1 VAILLKT
8 SKMIEMQIDDFL
20 NFISEA
26 SILFKKGLENYLK
39 DNITEFEKRLSAVSE
54 HERKADEL
62 RLNIEKQ
69 LYMHTLI
76 PESRG
81 DVLAILENTD
91 RVIDDTKEAL
101 QVFAIERPEIPEKFD
116 ALFIE
121 LADSSIEAVESLI
134 QSVRAFFKDIS
145 SVNDHIYKV
154 KFYEREADKI
164 AMSLKNEIFKADIP
178 LSHKMHL
185 RFCAQQIEKISDSA
199 EDMSER
205 LAIYTIK
212 RQI

>member
-26 SILFKKGLENYLK
+26 GIFFKRGLENYLK
-39 DNITEFEKRLSAVSE
+39 DNSAEFEKRLLAVSE

-69 LYMHTLI
+69 LYIHTLI

-91 RVIDDTKEAL
+91 RVMDDIKEAL
-101 QVFAIERPEIPEKFD
+101 QVFAIEHPAISEEFD
-116 ALFIE
+116 ALFLE
-121 LADSSIEAVESLI
+121 LADSSIESVESLI
-134 QSVRAFFKDIS
+134 RSVRAFFKDIA
-145 SVNDHIYKV
+145 SVNDHIHKV

-164 AMSLKNEIFKADIP
+164 AMSLKNEIFKADIN
-178 LSHKMHL
+178 LSQKIHL
-185 RFCAQQIEKISDSA
+185 RFCVQQIERISDSA

>member
-1 VAILLKT
+1 MAILFKT

-20 NFISEA
+20 NIISEA
-26 SILFKKGLENYLK
+26 GILFKKGLENYLK
-39 DNITEFEKRLSAVSE
+39 DNTNEFEKRLNAVSE

-91 RVIDDTKEAL
+91 RVIDDIKEAL

-116 ALFIE
+116 ALIIE

-164 AMSLKNEIFKADIP
+164 ALSLKNEIFKADIP
-178 LSHKMHL
+178 LSRKMHL

>member
-1 VAILLKT
+1 
-8 SKMIEMQIDDFL
+8 MIEMQIDDFL

>member
-178 LSHKMHL
+178 LSRKMHL

>member
-1 VAILLKT
+1 
-8 SKMIEMQIDDFL
+8 MIEMQIDDFL
-20 NFISEA
+20 NIISEA
-26 SILFKKGLENYLK
+26 GILFKKGLENYLK
-39 DNITEFEKRLSAVSE
+39 DNTNEFEKRLNAVSE

-91 RVIDDTKEAL
+91 RVIDDIKEAL

-116 ALFIE
+116 ALIIE

-164 AMSLKNEIFKADIP
+164 ALSLKNEIFKADIP
-178 LSHKMHL
+178 LSRKMHL

>member
-121 LADSSIEAVESLI
+121 LADSS
-134 QSVRAFFKDIS
+134 
-145 SVNDHIYKV
+145 
-154 KFYEREADKI
+154 
-164 AMSLKNEIFKADIP
+164 
-178 LSHKMHL
+178 
-185 RFCAQQIEKISDSA
+185 
-199 EDMSER
+199 
-205 LAIYTIK
+205 
-212 RQI
+212 

>member
-1 VAILLKT
+1 MAILFKT

-39 DNITEFEKRLSAVSE
+39 DNIPEFEKRLNAVSE

-164 AMSLKNEIFKADIP
+164 AMSLKIEIFKADIP
-178 LSHKMHL
+178 LSRKMHL

>member
-1 VAILLKT
+1 MAILLKT

-39 DNITEFEKRLSAVSE
+39 DNTTEFEERLNSVSE
-54 HERKADEL
+54 HERRADEL

-76 PESRG
+76 PENRG

-91 RVIDDTKEAL
+91 RVIDETKEAL
-101 QVFAIERPEIPEKFD
+101 QVFATERPEIPEKFD
-116 ALFIE
+116 SLFLE

-145 SVNDHIYKV
+145 SVNDHIHKV

-164 AMSLKNEIFKADIP
+164 AMSLKNEIFHADIP

-185 RFCAQQIEKISDSA
+185 RFCAQQIERISDSA

-212 RQI
+212 RQV

>member
-1 VAILLKT
+1 MAILFKT

-20 NFISEA
+20 NIISEA
-26 SILFKKGLENYLK
+26 GILFKKGLENYLK
-39 DNITEFEKRLSAVSE
+39 DNTTEFEKRLNAVSE

-91 RVIDDTKEAL
+91 RVIDDIKEAL
-101 QVFAIERPEIPEKFD
+101 QVFAIEHPKIPEKFD
-116 ALFIE
+116 ERFLE
-121 LADSSIEAVESLI
+121 LSDSSIESVESLI
-134 QSVRAFFKDIS
+134 QSIRAFFKDIS
-145 SVNDHIYKV
+145 SVNDYIYKV

-164 AMSLKNEIFKADIP
+164 AMSLKNEIFQADIH
-178 LSHKMHL
+178 LSQKMHL
-185 RFCAQQIEKISDSA
+185 RFCTQQIERISDSA

>member
-1 VAILLKT
+1 MAILFKT

-20 NFISEA
+20 NIISEA
-26 SILFKKGLENYLK
+26 GILFKKGLENYLN
-39 DNITEFEKRLSAVSE
+39 DNTSEFEKRLNAVSE

-116 ALFIE
+116 TLFIE

-164 AMSLKNEIFKADIP
+164 AMSLKNEIFKANIP
-178 LSHKMHL
+178 LSRKMHL

>member
-1 VAILLKT
+1 
-8 SKMIEMQIDDFL
+8 MIEMQIDDFL
-20 NFISEA
+20 NIISEA
-26 SILFKKGLENYLK
+26 GILFKKGLENYLK
-39 DNITEFEKRLSAVSE
+39 DSTTEFEKRLNAVSE

-91 RVIDDTKEAL
+91 RVIDDIKEAL
-101 QVFAIERPEIPEKFD
+101 QVFAIEHPEIPEKFD
-116 ALFIE
+116 ELFLE
-121 LADSSIEAVESLI
+121 LADSSIESVESLI
-134 QSVRAFFKDIS
+134 RSVRAFFKDIS

-164 AMSLKNEIFKADIP
+164 AMSLKNEIFKVDIH
-178 LSHKMHL
+178 LSQKMHL

>member
-1 VAILLKT
+1 MAILLKT

>member
-1 VAILLKT
+1 
-8 SKMIEMQIDDFL
+8 MIEMQIDDFL
-20 NFISEA
+20 NIISEA
-26 SILFKKGLENYLK
+26 GILFKKGLENYLN
-39 DNITEFEKRLSAVSE
+39 DNTSEFEKRLNAVSE

-178 LSHKMHL
+178 LSRKMHL
-185 RFCAQQIEKISDSA
+185 RFCAQQIEKMSDSA

>member
-1 VAILLKT
+1 MAILFKT

-20 NFISEA
+20 NIISEA
-26 SILFKKGLENYLK
+26 GILFKKGLENYLN
-39 DNITEFEKRLSAVSE
+39 DNTSEFVKRLNAVSE

-178 LSHKMHL
+178 LSRKMHL

>member
-1 VAILLKT
+1 MAILFKT

-20 NFISEA
+20 NIISEA
-26 SILFKKGLENYLK
+26 GILFKKGLENYLN
-39 DNITEFEKRLSAVSE
+39 DNTSEFEKRLNAVSE
-54 HERKADEL
+54 HEREADEL

-178 LSHKMHL
+178 LSRKMHL
-185 RFCAQQIEKISDSA
+185 RFCAQRIEKMSDSA

>member
-1 VAILLKT
+1 MAILLKT

-26 SILFKKGLENYLK
+26 GIFFKRGLENYLK
-39 DNITEFEKRLSAVSE
+39 DNSVEFDKRLLAVSE

-69 LYMHTLI
+69 LYIHTLI

-91 RVIDDTKEAL
+91 RVMDDIKEAL
-101 QVFAIERPEIPEKFD
+101 QVFAVERPEISEEFD
-116 ALFIE
+116 TLFLE
-121 LADSSIEAVESLI
+121 LADSSIESVESLI
-134 QSVRAFFKDIS
+134 HSVRAFFKDIT
-145 SVNDHIYKV
+145 SVNDHIHKV

-164 AMSLKNEIFKADIP
+164 ALSLKNEIFKADID
-178 LSHKMHL
+178 LSQKIHL
-185 RFCAQQIEKISDSA
+185 RFCTQQIERISDSA
-199 EDMSER
+199 EDVSER

>member
-1 VAILLKT
+1 ML
-8 SKMIEMQIDDFL
+8 EMQIDDFL
-20 NFISEA
+20 NVISEA
-26 SILFKKGLENYLK
+26 GILFKKGLIDYLK
-39 DNITEFEKRLSAVSE
+39 DNSVDFEKRLHAVSE

-62 RLNIEKQ
+62 RLSIEKE
-69 LYMHTLI
+69 LYIHTLI

-91 RVIDDTKEAL
+91 RVIDDIKEAL
-101 QVFAIERPEIPEKFD
+101 QVFAVERPEIPEFLD
-116 ALFIE
+116 DLFIE
-121 LADSSIEAVESLI
+121 LADSSIESVESLI
-134 QSVRAFFKDIS
+134 RSVRAFFKDIA

-154 KFYEREADKI
+154 KFYEREADKA
-164 AMSLKNEIFKADIP
+164 AMSLKNDIFNAEID
-178 LSHKMHL
+178 LSHKIHL

>member
-1 VAILLKT
+1 
-8 SKMIEMQIDDFL
+8 MIEMQIDDFL
-20 NFISEA
+20 NIISEA
-26 SILFKKGLENYLK
+26 GILFKKGLENYLN
-39 DNITEFEKRLSAVSE
+39 DNTSEFEKRLNAVSE

-116 ALFIE
+116 TLFIE

-164 AMSLKNEIFKADIP
+164 AMSLKNEIFKANIP
-178 LSHKMHL
+178 LSRKMHL

>member
-1 VAILLKT
+1 MAILFKT

-26 SILFKKGLENYLK
+26 SILFKKGLENYLN
-39 DNITEFEKRLSAVSE
+39 DNTSEFEKRLNAVSE

-69 LYMHTLI
+69 LYMYTLI

-145 SVNDHIYKV
+145 SVNDHIHKV

-164 AMSLKNEIFKADIP
+164 AMSLKNEIFHADIP

>member
-1 VAILLKT
+1 MAILLKT

-20 NFISEA
+20 NIISEA
-26 SILFKKGLENYLK
+26 GILFKKGLENYLN
-39 DNITEFEKRLSAVSE
+39 DNTAEFEKRLNAVSE

-91 RVIDDTKEAL
+91 RVIDDIKEAL

-116 ALFIE
+116 ALFLE
-121 LADSSIEAVESLI
+121 LADSSIESVESLI
-134 QSVRAFFKDIS
+134 RSVRAFFKDIS

-164 AMSLKNEIFKADIP
+164 AMSLKNEIFKVDIH

>member
-1 VAILLKT
+1 MAILFKT

-20 NFISEA
+20 NIISEA
-26 SILFKKGLENYLK
+26 GILFKKGLENYLN
-39 DNITEFEKRLSAVSE
+39 DNTSEFEKRLNAVSE

-134 QSVRAFFKDIS
+134 QSVRAFFKDIT

-178 LSHKMHL
+178 LSRKMHL

>member
-1 VAILLKT
+1 MAILLKT

-20 NFISEA
+20 NIISEA
-26 SILFKKGLENYLK
+26 GILFKKGLENYLN
-39 DNITEFEKRLSAVSE
+39 DNTAEFEERLNAVSE

-91 RVIDDTKEAL
+91 RVIDDIKEAL

-116 ALFIE
+116 TLFLE
-121 LADSSIEAVESLI
+121 LADSSIESVESLI
-134 QSVRAFFKDIS
+134 RSVRAFFKDIS

-164 AMSLKNEIFKADIP
+164 AMSLKNEIFKADIH